1 MPTIWIKKKKNI
13 FSSFVCANKIALA
26 NIAVLNIFYQSI
38 RLFMILS
45 HISLAYLF
53 QKFNF
58 QYHSPR
64 ELVSTQNFGNEFW
77 SMNEKNTNKTWLLY
91 VSLQHNKWC
100 SYIMLNKPLLKC
112 HSLFK
117 RFVWIVELRKRVC
130 SKYLSSIFNNFNNLY
145 HTKKTIANSCQLIS
159 IIDDIIC

>member
-1 MPTIWIKKKKNI
+1 MHPKQLNFQYISIRYFVVVHCQGQGIQNAYDLNKKKKNI

-64 ELVSTQNFGNEFW
+64 ELVSTQNFGNEF
-77 SMNEKNTNKTWLLY
+77 
-91 VSLQHNKWC
+91 
-100 SYIMLNKPLLKC
+100 
-112 HSLFK
+112 
-117 RFVWIVELRKRVC
+117 
-130 SKYLSSIFNNFNNLY
+130 
-145 HTKKTIANSCQLIS
+145 
-159 IIDDIIC
+159 